1 MTPEEKI
8 ERLENELSELKVLVF
23 AVLKT
28 DKLVFEKDIVIS
40 AENGIKIGGTTT
52 QKLAFWNA
60 TPVSQQASIA
70 DADGTLA
77 DATTKI
83 NSILDVLDNLGIT
96 A

>member
-1 MTPEEKI
+1 MTPEEKT
-8 ERLENELSELKVLVF
+8 EELEKELEELKVLVF

-40 AENGIKIGGTTT
+40 AENGIKIGGTN

-77 DATTKI
+77 SATSQI
-83 NSILDVLDNLGIT
+83 NLILDVLDNLGIT